1 MQVEPP
7 SDESAA
13 AAAALSLL
21 NATPSSEL
29 TASQPPG
36 YPSAALPAPPVLDPA
51 AGTQMLMPM
60 ASPCGIPPYGMAPGW
75 APPGAYGM
83 MMPSDAQP
91 ADMLGKRRRGE
102 QPNKQGWTRQE
113 DALILKT
120 VREVGTKWSR
130 IAAQLPGRSDDAVR
144 NRYIRMKVRPAP
156 APPRTFLLS
165 PGARPGGPLPAP
177 PRPPVAP
184 WHALG
189 IHCHCPPCIIR
200 RGNRRAPR
208 TTTRTRRT
216 TRRTRSRAAL
226 RWRRPTRTRS

>member
-51 AGTQMLMPM
+51 AGTQMPMPM
-60 ASPCGIPPYGMAPGW
+60 ASPYGIPPFGMAPGW

-156 APPRTFLLS
+156 APPQTFLLS
-165 PGARPGGPLPAP
+165 PGARPGGP
-177 PRPPVAP
+177 PRPGRQSHHGTRWSFTVTPPLASS
-184 WHALG
+184 AEEIEGLQGRRQGQGGQRGGRGLG
-189 IHCHCPPCIIR
+189 
-200 RGNRRAPR
+200 PR
-208 TTTRTRRT
+208 
-216 TRRTRSRAAL
+216 
-226 RWRRPTRTRS
+226 

>member
-51 AGTQMLMPM
+51 AGTQMPMPM
-60 ASPCGIPPYGMAPGW
+60 ASPYGIPPYGMAPGW

-156 APPRTFLLS
+156 APPQTFLLS
-165 PGARPGGPLPAP
+165 PGARPGGP
-177 PRPPVAP
+177 PRPGRQSHHGTRWSFTVTPPLASS
-184 WHALG
+184 AEEIEGLQGRRQGQGGQRGGRGLG
-189 IHCHCPPCIIR
+189 
-200 RGNRRAPR
+200 PR
-208 TTTRTRRT
+208 
-216 TRRTRSRAAL
+216 
-226 RWRRPTRTRS
+226 

>member
-165 PGARPGGPLPAP
+165 PGARPGGP
-177 PRPPVAP
+177 PRPGRQSHPGTRWAFTVTAP
-184 WHALG
+184 LASSAEEIEGLQGRRQGQGGQRGGRGLG
-189 IHCHCPPCIIR
+189 
-200 RGNRRAPR
+200 PR
-208 TTTRTRRT
+208 
-216 TRRTRSRAAL
+216 
-226 RWRRPTRTRS
+226 